1 MRELR
6 NIRDKKRYKRR
17 HPARGR
23 RLWFIIIAA
32 AVAGTGT
39 LLTVSKVKT
48 PLPNAGDLAPGKIY
62 TKESKQN
69 ETEVSSR
76 NAETPATEG
85 SKAGAPAAPESFTFY
100 KVLNKKEDIVPL
112 ENMQKPVK
120 KESHE
125 IKTPRDEKMSQIEK
139 EVERNIEKNTPRNE
153 IYTVQVAALSSE
165 SAATEVIYKLKS
177 QGYAPYVF
185 KEDEQKTK
193 RLYKIRVG
201 KFLSIVDAQEVAKVL
216 KKDGYDTFVIKT
228 E

>member
-17 HPARGR
+17 HPAKGW
-23 RLWFIIIAA
+23 RLLFIIIAA
-32 AVAGTGT
+32 AVAGTGI

-48 PLPNAGDLAPGKIY
+48 PLPNAGDLTPGKIY
-62 TKESKQN
+62 TKESKQK
-69 ETEVSSR
+69 ETEAPFR

-85 SKAGAPAAPESFTFY
+85 SKGGDPAAPESFTFY
-100 KVLNKKEDIVPL
+100 KVLNKEEDIVPL

-125 IKTPRDEKMSQIEK
+125 IKTPRDEKMSRIEK
-139 EVERNIEKNTPRNE
+139 EMGKNIRGNTLKNE
-153 IYTVQVAALSSE
+153 IYTVQVAALGNE
-165 SAATEVIYKLKS
+165 SAVNEVISKLKS

-185 KEDEQKTK
+185 KEDEQRER

>member
-6 NIRDKKRYKRR
+6 NIRDKRYKRR
-17 HPARGR
+17 HPAKGR
-23 RLWFIIIAA
+23 RLWLIIIAA
-32 AVAGTGT
+32 AVAGTGI

-48 PLPNAGDLAPGKIY
+48 RLPKAGDLTPGKIY
-62 TKESKQN
+62 TKESKQK
-69 ETEVSSR
+69 EAEVPSQ

-85 SKAGAPAAPESFTFY
+85 SRAGDSATPESFTFY

-112 ENMQKPVK
+112 ENMQKPAK
-120 KESHE
+120 KEGPE

-139 EVERNIEKNTPRNE
+139 EVEKNIEKNAPKNE
-153 IYTVQVAALSSE
+153 IYTVQVAALGSE
-165 SAATEVIYKLKS
+165 SAVSEVISKLKS

-185 KEDEQKTK
+185 KEDEQRTRK
-193 RLYKIRVG
+193 LYKIRVG

-216 KKDGYDTFVIKT
+216 KKDGYDTYVIKT

>member
-6 NIRDKKRYKRR
+6 NIRDKRYKRR

-32 AVAGTGT
+32 AIAGTGI

-48 PLPNAGDLAPGKIY
+48 PLPNAGDLTPGKIY
-62 TKESKQN
+62 TKESKQ
-69 ETEVSSR
+69 EEAEASSR
-76 NAETPATEG
+76 NAETLETEG
-85 SKAGAPAAPESFTFY
+85 SKAGDPATPESFTFY
-100 KVLNKKEDIVPL
+100 NVLNKEEDIVPL

-120 KESHE
+120 KENHE
-125 IKTPRDEKMSQIEK
+125 IKTPRDEKMSRIEK
-139 EVERNIEKNTPRNE
+139 EMEKNIGGNTLKNE
-153 IYTVQVAALSSE
+153 IYTVQVAAFGNE
-165 SAATEVIYKLKS
+165 SAANEVMSKLKS

-185 KEDEQKTK
+185 KEDVQKAK